1 MVYKNSNGQPR
12 ERCMIAAYSLAE
24 DFGAKQSDIAKVMN
38 CSQSTVSSW
47 IKEARYKRSISELTA
62 EIEDANEYVQQL
74 TYDLHLTDVN

>member
-1 MVYKNSNGQPR
+1 MVYKNINGQPR

-24 DFGAKQSDIAKVMN
+24 DFGAKQADIARVMD

-62 EIEDANEYVQQL
+62 EIEDAHEYVQQL
-74 TYDLHLTDVN
+74 TYDLNLKDVN